1 MVLLTLDAGD
11 GEPLVLPLIVTVAT
25 SVVDTVA
32 DADGDTVTDADGDMV

>member
-25 SVVDTVA
+25 SVETRWRTP
-32 DADGDTVTDADGDMV
+32 TVTL